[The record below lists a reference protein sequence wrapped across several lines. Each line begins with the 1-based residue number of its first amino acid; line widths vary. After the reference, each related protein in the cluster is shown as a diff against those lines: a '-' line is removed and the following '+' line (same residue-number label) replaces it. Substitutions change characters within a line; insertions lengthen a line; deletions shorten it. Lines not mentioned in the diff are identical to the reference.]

1 MERFSKQWF
10 YEVFDRMIRTGA
22 EVALASGISTA
33 TTFNEVHWSIVIQSV
48 ILGMLTSLLLAIAGL
63 PERKTDDE

>member
-1 MERFSKQWF
+1 MKRFTKEWF

-33 TTFNEVHWSIVIQSV
+33 TTFSEVNWTIVGQSV
-48 ILGMLTSLLLAIAGL
+48 VLGMITSFLLALVGL
-63 PERKTDDE
+63 PERAVSEG